1 MHNTRDQNNK
11 EKKVLLLFL
20 HNSTGELFVA
30 LPMIWFLKKYMDIDV
45 YFVSSH
51 KDILKRMNVDKRYIE
66 IMNKVGTMH
75 FGLKSYLL
83 LSKLRFLN
91 RACILMSCN
100 AGSRRIDDI
109 FYTFLKKSTKVF
121 FLHAYM
127 LHPLNNI
134 KTIDEPLLP
143 FKRNFTKS
151 YGMSPDILINV
162 SEESNYFINRGWSTS
177 SIHAVG
183 ALGYSETW
191 FKFLFNVDSIQ
202 KEKKTLNKSY
212 KIFVPLR
219 DSHWDYLTEANYNY
233 QINSLA
239 KIFKNFPSLSFIV
252 KLHPRQSLKQLEE
265 VLGKYD
271 NVTFS
276 TKSPFE
282 LAQNADL
289 TLGFWSSAST
299 DSVAVGTP
307 AVEFHKH
314 EIPHSQLIKKDGK
327 LISII
332 EYLELCRGF
341 DDASLLEVFLKEL
354 SNEKLQALHKT
365 QYQNLSKIY
374 NLDADYKNLIKI
386 FDLLFRKAS
395 KAHKEQKNDKKIPLF
410 LFQKTRTSV
419 SRLLKRKLSQ

>member
-1 MHNTRDQNNK
+1 
-11 EKKVLLLFL
+11 
-20 HNSTGELFVA
+20 
-30 LPMIWFLKKYMDIDV
+30 
-45 YFVSSH
+45 
-51 KDILKRMNVDKRYIE
+51 
-66 IMNKVGTMH
+66 
-75 FGLKSYLL
+75 
-83 LSKLRFLN
+83 
-91 RACILMSCN
+91 
-100 AGSRRIDDI
+100 
-109 FYTFLKKSTKVF
+109 
-121 FLHAYM
+121 M

-162 SEESNYFINRGWSTS
+162 SEESNYFINRGWSAS